1 MAKTSAAIANRLK
14 ALPGIEQVAII
25 MLAIEEED
33 AANLLK
39 KFDEDDTK
47 EIFRTLR
54 GMGAVQSETVEA
66 VLSEFAERMGKST
79 VFGSDAAA
87 EQILSKMMPPDK
99 VRSFMADLRGPAG
112 RNIWE
117 KLQNVPEQQ
126 LATWLRGQH
135 PQTAAYALTKIP
147 SSHAAK
153 VFKVLPRPYL
163 KEITPRMIALSTAP
177 KLAVDTLEKSLRNEL
192 LVGDGRGTSVDKHG
206 IVADIFNELDK
217 ELEDYL
223 FDVLDTEM
231 PESAERIRM
240 LMFTFTDLEDLDE
253 EGMKVLVDAIPG
265 ELLPVALRGASET
278 LLSMF
283 WQALGERGSKAVRT
297 AMENERRPKKQE
309 VEAAKRQIVEIC
321 KRLEKENLI
330 SFGDDDEE
338 Y

>member
-14 ALPGIEQVAII
+14 TLPGIEQVAII
-25 MLAIEEED
+25 ILAIEED
-33 AANLLK
+33 SAADLLK

-54 GMGAVQSETVEA
+54 AMGAVQSETVEA
-66 VLSEFAERMGKST
+66 VLSDFADRMSRST

-126 LATWLRGQH
+126 LATWLRSQH

-147 SSHAAK
+147 SSQAAK

-163 KEITPRMIALSTAP
+163 KELTPRMIAVSTTP

-192 LVGDGRGTSVDKHG
+192 LVGDGRGATVDKHG

-223 FDVLDTEM
+223 FDVLEEEM
-231 PESAERIRM
+231 PESAERIRT
-240 LMFTFTDLEDLDE
+240 LMFTFNDLEDLDE
-253 EGMKVLVDAIPG
+253 EGMKVLVDAVPG
-265 ELLPVALRGASET
+265 ELLPTALRGASDT

-283 WQALGERGSKAVRT
+283 WAALGERGSKAVRT
-297 AMENERRPKKQE
+297 AMENDRKPKKQE
-309 VEAAKRQIVEIC
+309 VETAKRQIVEIC
-321 KRLEKENLI
+321 KRLERENLI
-330 SFGDDDEE
+330 SFGEDEE
-338 Y
+338 DY

>member
-25 MLAIEEED
+25 ILAIEED
-33 AANLLK
+33 CAADLLK
-39 KFDEDDTK
+39 RFDEDDTK
-47 EIFRTLR
+47 EIFRALR

-66 VLSEFAERMGKST
+66 VLADFAERMSKST

-99 VRSFMADLRGPAG
+99 VRAFMADLRGPAG

-126 LATWLRGQH
+126 LANWLRSQH

-147 SSHAAK
+147 SSQAAK

-163 KEITPRMIALSTAP
+163 KELTPRMIALSTTP

-192 LVGDGRGTSVDKHG
+192 LVGDGRGTTVDKHG

-217 ELEDYL
+217 DLEDFL
-223 FDVLDTEM
+223 FDVLDAEM
-231 PESAERIRM
+231 PESAERIRT
-240 LMFTFTDLEDLDE
+240 LMFTFNDLEDLDE
-253 EGMKVLVDAIPG
+253 EGMKVLVDAVPG
-265 ELLPVALRGASET
+265 ELLPVALRGASDT
-278 LLSMF
+278 LLAMF
-283 WQALGERGSKAVRT
+283 WAALGERGSKAVRT
-297 AMENERRPKKQE
+297 AMENDRRPKKQE

-321 KRLEKENLI
+321 KRLERENQI
-330 SFGDDDEE
+330 SFGDEEDD